1 MILGDDIGLDSW
13 NFASGLAGGAACVH
27 AEPIAIAAIDIPG
40 LLEPSQNGTY
50 DRVLARL
57 AELAGEKWQLTYLPA
72 KRANA
77 VLVSQGTCAIPYDLR
92 HFNETRADSKGVLIA
107 SAPFNVARVY
117 LFTAPGSA
125 PLRGIPEQPNFIVG
139 ARRGMPYG
147 QDVDRL
153 ITSHPERFLL
163 ADSEDSNVRMLLR
176 GGIGA
181 MLAFLPDINNYYQ
194 THPGA
199 PTLVFDNQRPVVEY
213 RDSVVCANTPE
224 NVHLIEQINRGLAR
238 MRSSG
243 ELKKILGQN
252 FIQP

>member
-1 MILGDDIGLDSW
+1 MLARIRRIALLV
-13 NFASGLAGGAACVH
+13 FLGLAACAH
-27 AEPIAIAAIDIPG
+27 AEPITIAAIDIPG
-40 LLEPSQNGTY
+40 LLEPDQKGTY

-57 AELAGEKWQLTYLPA
+57 AELAGEKWQLNYLPA

-77 VLVSQGTCAIPYDLR
+77 SLILQGTCAIPYDLR
-92 HFNETRADSKGVLIA
+92 HFNETRAGSKVTLIA
-107 SAPFNVARVY
+107 SAPFNVAKVY

-125 PLRGIPEQPNFIVG
+125 PLSDIPNKRDFIVG
-139 ARRGMPYG
+139 VRRGLPYG

-153 ITSHPERFLL
+153 IAAHQERFLV
-163 ADSEDSNVRMLLR
+163 ADSEDSNIRMLLS
-176 GGIGA
+176 GGISA

-194 THPGA
+194 THPGT
-199 PTLVFDNQRPVVEY
+199 PTLVFNDQKSIVDY
-213 RDSVVCANTPE
+213 KDSVVCANTPE
-224 NVHLIEQINRGLAR
+224 NLHLIDEINNGLAQ